1 MLVVS
6 DTSPVS
12 TLFAIGKLGLLRDLF
27 GVVVIPSMVLA
38 ELSRLKEFGYDI
50 SEIEEAHWLIV
61 HTAQDTTAVKNLS
74 NQLDPGESEAIVLAQ
89 ELRADFLLIDER
101 KGRKVANTL
110 GFKTVGVLGIL
121 LEAKKQKLVFEV
133 APLLDEIQNVAGFY
147 LGESLRREVLLL
159 AGE

>member
-50 SEIEEAHWLIV
+50 SEIEEAPWLIV
-61 HTAQDTTAVKNLS
+61 QTAQDTTAVKNLS

-101 KGRKVANTL
+101 KGRKVASTL